1 MEYCDINDRNE
12 VFNYDKV
19 HLKNVKVA
27 LILSILFGMFGID
40 RLYQGGIKMMLVKI
54 PCVIMTLGIWYIID
68 WYYIVMDVKTDNE
81 KKLQKECI
89 TIK

>member
-12 VFNYDKV
+12 VLNYDKV

-68 WYYIVMDVKTDNE
+68 WYYVVMDVKMDNQ
-81 KKLQKECI
+81 KKLQK
-89 TIK
+89 KMHY

>member
-1 MEYCDINDRNE
+1 MEYCDINDRIE
-12 VFNYDKV
+12 VLSNDKV

-68 WYYIVMDVKTDNE
+68 WYYVVMDVKMDNE
-81 KKLQKECI
+81 KKLQK
-89 TIK
+89 KMHYF